1 MSDIPEPPPALSVL
15 SPALPEIPDRLLR
28 SRWLASPGG
37 LFALSVSTTL
47 TKLIGI
53 SDAVE

>member
-1 MSDIPEPPPALSVL
+1 MSHVPEPPPALSGL
-15 SPALPEIPDRLLR
+15 GPALPGIPDRLLR

-37 LFALSVSTTL
+37 RFSPVSTTIS